1 MVNPILQQLNQNQ
14 MDMIMAPVKQLVNQ
28 LRTVSNPQAFL
39 MNTLSQNPNV
49 QQALQYIQQNGGD
62 PKAALTK
69 LAQEQGLDPEAIMN
83 SIFNNK

>member
-14 MDMIMAPVKQLVNQ
+14 MDMTMAPVKQLVNQ

-39 MNTLSQNPNV
+39 TNALSQNPNV

-62 PKAALTK
+62 PKAAFTK
-69 LAQEQGLDPEAIMN
+69 LA
-83 SIFNNK
+83 

>member
-1 MVNPILQQLNQNQ
+1 
-14 MDMIMAPVKQLVNQ
+14 MAPVKQLVNQ
-28 LRTVSNPQAFL
+28 LRTVSNPQTFL